1 MLMDCVI
8 YNPFSLH
15 SDLHRGISYMFSL
28 GFGCSVLCMQVK
40 LAIKIS
46 IQKYGFLIKATL

>member
-1 MLMDCVI
+1 MDCVI